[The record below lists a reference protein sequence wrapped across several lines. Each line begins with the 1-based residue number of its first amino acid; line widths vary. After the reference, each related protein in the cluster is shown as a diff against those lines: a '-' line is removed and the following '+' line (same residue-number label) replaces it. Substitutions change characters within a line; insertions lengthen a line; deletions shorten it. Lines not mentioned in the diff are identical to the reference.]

1 MSDVTRILQAIVPGD
16 SVATDNLLALV
27 YDDLRRLAA
36 LKLAHERP
44 GQTLTATALVH
55 EVYLRLV
62 QRDDE
67 KVWANRGHFFAA
79 AAEAMRRILI
89 NRARDKNRLRRGG
102 GARRLCLEDI
112 QLALDTPCDELLAV
126 NEAIEQLGLEDEL
139 CANLVKLRFFAG
151 LTLAEVAQCLD
162 LPRRTADRYWAFSRA
177 WLADWF
183 RRNDA

>member
-102 GARRLCLEDI
+102 GARR
-112 QLALDTPCDELLAV
+112 
-126 NEAIEQLGLEDEL
+126 
-139 CANLVKLRFFAG
+139 
-151 LTLAEVAQCLD
+151 
-162 LPRRTADRYWAFSRA
+162 
-177 WLADWF
+177 
-183 RRNDA
+183 